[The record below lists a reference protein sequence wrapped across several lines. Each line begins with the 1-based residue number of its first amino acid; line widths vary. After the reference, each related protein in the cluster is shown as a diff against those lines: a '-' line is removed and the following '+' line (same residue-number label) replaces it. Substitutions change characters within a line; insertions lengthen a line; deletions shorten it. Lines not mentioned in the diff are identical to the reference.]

1 MKELSGRAL
10 IASRCARFFK
20 DGDFVSL
27 GIGIPAMCANYLPEG
42 VQIWLQSDIGIIGVG
57 PVPSWEE
64 ADPDLIDAGAGPA
77 SILPGGSICDIGT
90 SFALI
95 RGGHLDAT
103 VLGTLQ
109 VDQEG
114 NLANWTIPG
123 KLLPG
128 MGGGM
133 DLCTGV
139 KKIIVATDHCEKS
152 GQSKILKKCTLPLTA
167 AKCVTD
173 IVTERCYFRVT
184 EKGLVL
190 EELAPGYT
198 VEDIRACTQAEFLVS
213 DQLGSMLE

>member
-1 MKELSGRAL
+1 
-10 IASRCARFFK
+10 
-20 DGDFVSL
+20 
-27 GIGIPAMCANYLPEG
+27 
-42 VQIWLQSDIGIIGVG
+42 
-57 PVPSWEE
+57 
-64 ADPDLIDAGAGPA
+64 
-77 SILPGGSICDIGT
+77 
-90 SFALI
+90 
-95 RGGHLDAT
+95 
-103 VLGTLQ
+103 
-109 VDQEG
+109 
-114 NLANWTIPG
+114 
-123 KLLPG
+123 
-128 MGGGM
+128 M